1 MRLFRGLAVTLY
13 LLAICGSAAR
23 AIESQPLRHLVYA
36 FDITIASDM
45 TVKDSG
51 IGNGDPSLKIPSTSG
66 SGTNHYGGGAS
77 DKGTITV
84 DVVEVQSDTGTVVRI
99 SEQARDTRS
108 AEAATCVVYG
118 IGAVICDTSKKIN
131 EEEMALLRLLGH
143 NFVNPEQID
152 AKHHWRYAES
162 NAQAKETN
170 DYTIV
175 GERGDVAQI
184 SLQRMLDVS
193 GAQGYNATT
202 NGQLLYDREH
212 AVPRSLKE
220 ETITRQHVG
229 MGQDNR
235 VDQQLTLTLQ
245 TDSLAAAGVH

>member
-1 MRLFRGLAVTLY
+1 VRLRGLS
-13 LLAICGSAAR
+13 LALCFFGLCSSAAS
-23 AIESQPLRHLVYA
+23 AIVSQPLRHLVYA
-36 FDITIASDM
+36 FDVTITSDM

-51 IGNGDPSLKIPSTSG
+51 IGNGDASLKIPNTSG
-66 SGTNHYGGGAS
+66 TGTNHYGGAAS

-84 DVVEVQSDTGTVVRI
+84 DVVEVQADTGTVVRI
-99 SEQARDTRS
+99 SEQARETRS
-108 AEAATCVVYG
+108 AEPATCVVYG

-143 NFVNPEQID
+143 NFVNDEAID
-152 AKHHWRYAES
+152 AKHHWRFAES
-162 NAQAKETN
+162 NPQARETN

-175 GERGDVAQI
+175 GERGGLAQI
-184 SLQRMLDVS
+184 SLQRVLDVS
-193 GAQGYNATT
+193 GADGYNATT
-202 NGQLLYDREH
+202 DGQLLYDREH

-235 VDQQLTLTLQ
+235 VDQQLTLSLQ
-245 TDSLAAAGVH
+245 TDSLAAAGGP